1 MLHQIEN
8 IDRETEMIKKNQTE
22 IPELKSTVI
31 ESWRADGVS
40 FLSLSTV

>member
-8 IDRETEMIKKNQTE
+8 IDREIEMIKKIQRE
-22 IPELKSTVI
+22 IPELKSTII

-40 FLSLSTV
+40 FLSLFTV